1 MEIKTI
7 GLNSLSV
14 PSEELGQASKLE
26 GNNQFSSFLRDA
38 LDKVNEQ
45 QIVSDEYKKLLVT
58 GDVDNL
64 HDVTIAAEKA
74 NISLQLTLG
83 IRNKIIEAYREIM
96 RMQIKKKCC
105 KK

>member
-7 GLNSLSV
+7 GLNNLSL
-14 PSEELGQASKLE
+14 PLEKASQDFKLKDE
-26 GNNQFSSFLRDA
+26 NQFSTYLTNA
-38 LDKVNEQ
+38 LDRVNER
-45 QIVSDEYKKLLVT
+45 QIISDEYKKLLVT

-83 IRNKIIEAYREIM
+83 IRNKVVEAYKEIM
-96 RMQIKKKCC
+96 RMQI
-105 KK
+105 

>member
-1 MEIKTI
+1 MGINSI
-7 GLNSLSV
+7 DLNGLVSSWQ
-14 PSEELGQASKLE
+14 ELGQDIKLKE
-26 GNNQFSSFLRDA
+26 DKQFSSFLKDA
-38 LDKVNEQ
+38 LDKVNER

-83 IRNKIIEAYREIM
+83 IRNKVVEAYREIM
-96 RMQIKKKCC
+96 RMQI
-105 KK
+105 

>member
-7 GLNSLSV
+7 GLNNLSLPLEKS
-14 PSEELGQASKLE
+14 SQDSKLKDE
-26 GNNQFSSFLRDA
+26 NQFSTYLTNA
-38 LDKVNEQ
+38 LDRVNER

-74 NISLQLTLG
+74 NVSLQLTLG
-83 IRNKIIEAYREIM
+83 IRNKVVEAYKEIM
-96 RMQIKKKCC
+96 RMQI
-105 KK
+105 